1 MSEPTVDE
9 FLAAYD
15 PTIREIALRAR
26 EIVLATLPDVIEM
39 VDVPAKMIGFGY
51 EQTYKGTICAIALHR
66 AHVNLMF
73 GKGTELSDPDGLLEG
88 TGKKA
93 RHVKLSAPE
102 DVERAAVIELIEEA
116 AALTRAG
123 LGR

>member
-1 MSEPTVDE
+1 MTYDSVEE
-9 FLAAYD
+9 LLAAYD
-15 PTIREIALRAR
+15 PTVSAIALKAR
-26 EIVLATLPDVIEM
+26 EVVLATLPGVIEM
-39 VDVPAKMIGFGY
+39 VDVPAHMIGYGY
-51 EQTYKGTICAIALHR
+51 EQTYKGTICAIALHK

-73 GKGTELSDPDGLLEG
+73 SRGTEMTDPDGLLEG

-93 RHVKLSAPE
+93 RHVKLTAAE
-102 DVERAAVIELIEEA
+102 DVGRAAVIDLLNEA